1 MIPSDEFDI
10 LIIGA
15 GLAGA
20 SLACALRGSRFRV
33 GVLEA
38 AQTPCLAEGWDAR
51 IYAISPANVAFLTRT
66 GAWPR
71 LEVQRMQAVSRMDVR
86 GDRGG
91 RLQFSAYDAGVD
103 ALAHIVESNR
113 LAGALREAV
122 QGAAG
127 LSFIPGQ
134 AARLSLEEAGAR
146 VYLTDGR
153 VLRAALVVGADGA
166 QSWTRAAAGLRAT
179 THSYDELGVVAN
191 FACEKPHRATAY
203 QWFRADGILAYL
215 PLPANQISIVWSTP
229 EAHARELLGLSH
241 EALAARVAEAGEH
254 VLGGLRVLTP
264 AQGFPLRQ
272 LRTTA
277 VVAPRLALIG
287 DAAHGVHPLSGHGI
301 NLGFQDAAAL
311 SEVLQAAPAGRDLG
325 DMRVLQRYAAMR
337 AEETWMIQRFTH
349 GLHEL
354 FRPGFA
360 PLSWLRN
367 AGMDV
372 AGKIPLLRS
381 MAVRYAAGLW

>member
-1 MIPSDEFDI
+1 MTQPEDFDI

-15 GLAGA
+15 GLAGT

-38 AQTPCLAEGWDAR
+38 TPAPGVAAGWDAR
-51 IYAISPANVAFLTRT
+51 IYAISPANVAFLSRI
-66 GAWPR
+66 GAWSLLDR
-71 LEVQRMQAVSRMDVR
+71 QRVQAVSRMDVR

-91 RLQFSAYDAGVD
+91 RLQFSAYDAGLA
-103 ALAHIVESNR
+103 ALAQIAESSR
-113 LAGALREAV
+113 LAAALRAASQQAGGVCFV
-122 QGAAG
+122 QGQASA
-127 LSFIPGQ
+127 LSRDETG
-134 AARLSLEEAGAR
+134 ASVRLA
-146 VYLTDGR
+146 DGR

-166 QSWTRAAAGLRAT
+166 HSWTRQAAGLEARARP
-179 THSYDELGVVAN
+179 YGELGVVAN
-191 FACEKPHRATAY
+191 FQCERPHRGTAF

-229 EAHARELLGLSH
+229 EPHARTLLGLSE
-241 EALAARVAEAGEH
+241 EALAEQVAEAGEQ
-254 VLGGLRVLTP
+254 VLGRLQVMTP

-272 LRTTA
+272 LQASA

-311 SEVLQAAPAGRDLG
+311 SEVLQALPAAQDLG
-325 DMRVLQRYAAMR
+325 DLRSLRRYARLR

-354 FRPGFA
+354 FRPGLA
-360 PLSWLRN
+360 PLAWLRN
-367 AGMDV
+367 AGLDV
-372 AGKIPLLRS
+372 AGKIPGLRS
-381 MAVRYAAGLW
+381 MAIRYAAGLW